1 MYHSSTLW
9 KKDSLHTQIL
19 RSERAGIGAVVV
31 VVVVRSLNEEIWH
44 VEIGLSDCNC
54 HRGKY
59 TTSTEFCMAANYCET

>member
-31 VVVVRSLNEEIWH
+31 VVVVVVVVDSRVSLDSIEKSRLEE
-44 VEIGLSDCNC
+44 VLAGSFNCAAGL
-54 HRGKY
+54 
-59 TTSTEFCMAANYCET
+59 T